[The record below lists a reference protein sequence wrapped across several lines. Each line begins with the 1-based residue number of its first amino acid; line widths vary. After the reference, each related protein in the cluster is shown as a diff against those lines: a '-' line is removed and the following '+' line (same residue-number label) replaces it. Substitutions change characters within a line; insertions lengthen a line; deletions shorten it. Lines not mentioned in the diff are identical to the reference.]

1 MKGRTT
7 LIIAHR
13 LSTISLA
20 DEVVVLDRGRI
31 VARGRHD
38 ELVTESPVYRQIH
51 QHGLVERRFIQLDPD
66 GAPIEKDGGEP
77 ARRASSGRL
86 P

>member
-7 LIIAHR
+7 VIIAHR

-31 VARGRHD
+31 VARGTHD
-38 ELVTESPVYRQIH
+38 ELVQTSSVYREIH
-51 QHGLVERRFIQLDPD
+51 DHGLKMRRFVQLDPD
-66 GAPIEKDGGEP
+66 GAPIEKDGEP
-77 ARRASSGRL
+77 SVRWVPGGRL